1 MDGIPWGGH
10 TVRRVPRPWK
20 KKACRQLSEEEEP
33 GEETGKE
40 QRDSVRTGQRSAGK
54 GRRDLQRGNDQ
65 QFSLG

>member
-1 MDGIPWGGH
+1 MGYPEEGIQWEECQDLE
-10 TVRRVPRPWK
+10 K
-20 KKACRQLSEEEEP
+20 KKACRQLSEDEEP

-40 QRDSVRTGQRSAGK
+40 QRDSERTGQRSASK